1 MPMKFDWQVFPFWIL
16 RRGICDFRYF
26 EFCEDIS
33 MEGGSERLFSWMY
46 PMISSLW
53 VWVCTRS
60 VRSRA
65 RELRTRHESKLP
77 AWAQPTITCHP
88 SQPLFSVLFTFYRHA
103 FWRRIIITDWETA
116 PAQWPQIM
124 HFQSNVLFRIC
135 CFLHCLEWQ
144 LKYYH
149 CKIRVKLEFSRGVK
163 RWYLTQQPFTLWHQN
178 LSLSSN
184 SHRSHLRAVWC
195 VLRVTR
201 AQL

>member
-1 MPMKFDWQVFPFWIL
+1 MLSPPSRGTFSRTL
-16 RRGICDFRYF
+16 RLSVIFIYLGLFVCPWNFIDRSFHFGIYVG
-26 EFCEDIS
+26 EFVTLDTLNFVKIS

-65 RELRTRHESKLP
+65 TELRTRHESKLP

-116 PAQWPQIM
+116 PAQWPQIDNA
-124 HFQSNVLFRIC
+124 FSVK
-135 CFLHCLEWQ
+135 CF
-144 LKYYH
+144 
-149 CKIRVKLEFSRGVK
+149 V
-163 RWYLTQQPFTLWHQN
+163 
-178 LSLSSN
+178 
-184 SHRSHLRAVWC
+184 
-195 VLRVTR
+195 
-201 AQL
+201 